1 MFCVFISLFS
11 LRTGQEENK
20 SFFCFLARKKRDEK
34 SEKSSSGQ
42 CFLSLF
48 AKNFFSS
55 EKIMN
60 ASAEK
65 ANEKKAEDRSNDNVT
80 EKSPISSPSLFL
92 KKYRKS
98 LGSDRER
105 DSFGL
110 RAARRCVELNGRKG
124 EILES
129 KREHRRKFE

>member
-1 MFCVFISLFS
+1 MNA
-11 LRTGQEENK
+11 RAQKKQT
-20 SFFCFLARKKRDEK
+20 RKK
-34 SEKSSSGQ
+34 
-42 CFLSLF
+42 L
-48 AKNFFSS
+48 
-55 EKIMN
+55 KIVQTTT
-60 ASAEK
+60 SQ
-65 ANEKKAEDRSNDNVT
+65 KKAL
-80 EKSPISSPSLFL
+80 SSPLLFL

>member
-1 MFCVFISLFS
+1 MKKKALASVFS
-11 LRTGQEENK
+11 L
-20 SFFCFLARKKRDEK
+20 
-34 SEKSSSGQ
+34 
-42 CFLSLF
+42 SLR
-48 AKNFFSS
+48 ANFFSS

-65 ANEKKAEDRSNDNVT
+65 ANEKKAFEDRSNDNVT
-80 EKSPISSPSLFL
+80 EKNYHLSLAVP
-92 KKYRKS
+92 KNAHRKS

>member
-1 MFCVFISLFS
+1 MKKALVSVF
-11 LRTGQEENK
+11 
-20 SFFCFLARKKRDEK
+20 
-34 SEKSSSGQ
+34 
-42 CFLSLF
+42 SLF
-48 AKNFFSS
+48 ANFFSS
-55 EKIMN
+55 EKMN

-80 EKSPISSPSLFL
+80 EKALSSPLLFL
-92 KKYRKS
+92 KKYRKR

-110 RAARRCVELNGRKG
+110 RAARRCIELNGRKG

>member
-1 MFCVFISLFS
+1 MCVSVF
-11 LRTGQEENK
+11 
-20 SFFCFLARKKRDEK
+20 
-34 SEKSSSGQ
+34 
-42 CFLSLF
+42 SLF
-48 AKNFFSS
+48 ANFFSS

-60 ASAEK
+60 ARAQKKQTKRKKLKIVQTTTSQ
-65 ANEKKAEDRSNDNVT
+65 KKALS
-80 EKSPISSPSLFL
+80 SSPSLFL
-92 KKYRKS
+92 KKHRKS